1 MYYFLLSDS
10 MDLDVILLH
19 RYPEYKEQC
28 CRLINEE
35 WKRSETARMRSLD
48 NSYDTLPT
56 SLVLIRDK
64 KVLGHCRLSVIPSMP
79 TSCFIETV
87 VIDKSLR
94 GIGLGS
100 YLMKKAEEYCESALR
115 LKCIYLSTK
124 DQVPF
129 YSKLG
134 YCVCE
139 PVSIYGCFTP
149 IATTNKP
156 KLIGSDDKSPEKVLG
171 CGPSP
176 PPPPLP
182 TIKISIENVQRKV
195 YMCKQLNM

>member
-1 MYYFLLSDS
+1 
-10 MDLDVILLH
+10 MDLDVVLLH
-19 RYPEYKEQC
+19 KHPEYKEQC

-35 WKRSETARMRSLD
+35 WKRSETARMRTLD
-48 NSYDTLPT
+48 NSSDNLPT

-64 KVLGHCRLSVIPSMP
+64 NVLGHCRLSIIPSIS

-100 YLMKKAEEYCESALR
+100 YLMKKAEEYCESTLR
-115 LKCIYLSTK
+115 LERIYLSTK
-124 DQVPF
+124 DQVSF

-134 YCVCE
+134 YCMCE
-139 PVSIYGCFTP
+139 PVSIYGSFTP
-149 IATTNKP
+149 IAATYEP
-156 KLIGSDDKSPEKVLG
+156 KLVGGDDLDLKSGGSVLR

-176 PPPPLP
+176 PPLPLP
-182 TIKISIENVQRKV
+182 TTNLSNGQRKV
-195 YMCKQLNM
+195 YMCKKLN

>member
-1 MYYFLLSDS
+1 
-10 MDLDVILLH
+10 MDLDVVLLH
-19 RYPEYKEQC
+19 KHPEYKDQC

-35 WKRSETARMRSLD
+35 WKRSETARMRTLD
-48 NSYDTLPT
+48 NSRDSLPT

-64 KVLGHCRLSVIPSMP
+64 KVLGHCRLSSIPSIP

-87 VIDKSLR
+87 VISKSLR
-94 GIGLGS
+94 GTGLGS
-100 YLMKKAEEYCESALR
+100 YLMKKTEEYCESTLR
-115 LKCIYLSTK
+115 LERIYLSTK

-139 PVSIYGCFTP
+139 PVSIYGNFTP
-149 IATTNKP
+149 TAATNEP
-156 KLIGSDDKSPEKVLG
+156 KLVGGDDKVLKSDGNVLG
-171 CGPSP
+171 CGQSP

-182 TIKISIENVQRKV
+182 NTNLSITNVQRKV
-195 YMCKQLNM
+195 YMFKKLN